1 MRPDEADRLVQQT
14 LDKYARYV
22 NPGLARLYRFAN
34 VLTLEWEASG
44 AVIRDVYGREYI
56 DCSGGPA
63 VFAVGHRHPAV
74 VAAVREQLDRMPMSV
89 RAMPRRLE
97 ADLAEALAEIT
108 PGDLQ
113 YTFFVNS
120 GAEAVEGALKLAR
133 LATGRTEFVAAEG
146 AFHGKTLGAL
156 SVSGRDVY
164 RAPFQPLLPG
174 VTHVPFGDLD
184 ALARAV
190 TERTAAVILEPIQ
203 GENGVIVPPDDYLRG
218 ARQIC
223 DRAGALL
230 ILDEVQTGLGRTG
243 AMFAC
248 QHWGVVP
255 DILTLAKALGGGVM
269 PIGAFTARPHLWA
282 ALERNPY
289 LHSSTF
295 GGNPLACAAA
305 LATLRVLREENL
317 PARAAALGEHL
328 MARLRDLA
336 ARHPGMVRQVRG
348 KGLLVGVEF
357 TDPDLVLL
365 VTAEALQRGVI
376 VFYSLNNPS
385 TFRIAPPLVIAPE
398 QLDRA
403 VGALEDAVA
412 AVEALLADAVGELRE
427 RGSAGAH
434 TGI

>member
-434 TGI
+434 TGG